1 MQGENMKRLW
11 LLILMALMIPA
22 FANAKETMILYDQYQ
37 IPFFGGGQQISK
49 SYYIKES
56 LTRVDP
62 KNPNLLQVKTYTK
75 VTNREGIIEYRITF
89 QINCETQKHTIV
101 RHWSTGFGE
110 DTGLMVDGEWSPVSD
125 YKDMVVLMNLIC
137 PKK

>member
-1 MQGENMKRLW
+1 MKRLW
-11 LLILMALMIPA
+11 LLILVALMIPA

-37 IPFFGGGQQISK
+37 IQAIFYGGQQISK

-62 KNPNLLQVKTYTK
+62 KNPNLLEVKTYTK
-75 VTNREGIIEYRITF
+75 VTNRGGIIEYRITF
-89 QINCETQKHTIV
+89 QIDCKTRKYTMV

-110 DTGLMVDGEWSPVSD
+110 DTGLMVDGKWSPVSD
-125 YKDMVVLMNLIC
+125 YDDMVVLMNLIC

>member
-1 MQGENMKRLW
+1 MYMQGENMKRLW

-37 IPFFGGGQQISK
+37 IPAIFYGGQQISK

-62 KNPNLLQVKTYTK
+62 KNP
-75 VTNREGIIEYRITF
+75 
-89 QINCETQKHTIV
+89 
-101 RHWSTGFGE
+101 
-110 DTGLMVDGEWSPVSD
+110 GLSHSQA
-125 YKDMVVLMNLIC
+125 
-137 PKK
+137 